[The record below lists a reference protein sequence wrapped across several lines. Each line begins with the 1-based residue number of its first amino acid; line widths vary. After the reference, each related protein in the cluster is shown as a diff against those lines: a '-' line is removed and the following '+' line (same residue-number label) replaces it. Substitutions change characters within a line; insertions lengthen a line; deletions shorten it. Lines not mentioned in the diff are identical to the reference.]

1 MNRKLVAAGIA
12 AVLVIGGAVLAH
24 LAAQDNNVREIRLVV
39 RDMTYYAA
47 YTAEGNPTLRV
58 ARGEKIRLVLT
69 NEDPGYSHNLIAP
82 ELGVSTRLLA
92 KGKSQSIEITIPDV
106 AGLYSYRCG
115 PHSEMMR
122 GNIAIE

>member
-39 RDMTYYAA
+39 RDMTCYAA
-47 YTAEGNPTLRV
+47 HTAEANPTLRV

>member
-12 AVLVIGGAVLAH
+12 AVLVIGAAVLAH

-47 YTAEGNPTLRV
+47 HTSDANPTLRV

-106 AGLYSYRCG
+106 AGFYSYRCG

>member
-47 YTAEGNPTLRV
+47 HTAEANPTLRV

-122 GNIAIE
+122 GNITIE

>member
-47 YTAEGNPTLRV
+47 HTAEANPTLRV
-58 ARGEKIRLVLT
+58 ARGERIRLVLT

-82 ELGVSTRLLA
+82 ALGVSTPLLA
-92 KGKSQSIEITIPDV
+92 KGKSQSIEITVPDV
-106 AGLYSYRCG
+106 AGLSSYRCG

>member
-47 YTAEGNPTLRV
+47 HTSEANPTLRV

-92 KGKSQSIEITIPDV
+92 KGKSQSIEITVPDV

>member
-1 MNRKLVAAGIA
+1 MNRKLLAAGIA
-12 AVLVIGGAVLAH
+12 VVLVIGGAVLAQ

-47 YTAEGNPTLRV
+47 HTAEANPTLRV

>member
-47 YTAEGNPTLRV
+47 HTAEANPTLRV

-115 PHSEMMR
+115 PPSEMMR

>member
-47 YTAEGNPTLRV
+47 YTAEANPTLRV

>member
-47 YTAEGNPTLRV
+47 HTAEANPTLRV

-92 KGKSQSIEITIPDV
+92 KGKSQSIEITIPDA